1 MKHAAIHQYAL
12 IGIAS
17 LLALVFGLTACA
29 GGTIDTPQDFSVP
42 GRGLGYVVYP
52 LGATSLKER
61 IARSDVV
68 AKVRLQSVAA
78 EAVRWDSDW
87 NPFSG
92 THVGALGHRFRV
104 LEYLKG
110 SGGNEIVAVAYDDN
124 LSLAFGNAEL
134 AKEHGKTLLAGRDTH
149 WDVREAIVFLLA
161 DRPWLPDFP
170 QRDRYVLGH
179 VSTDLGDDF
188 YTIDSPWDK
197 TWLPDAADG
206 DVAGASGT
214 QRFLLDAPAVGA
226 TGQTDTPTIST
237 ITLTEMKAEVAGVEA
252 EVAAGGG
259 SDAYRACIYE
269 KHKWERKA
277 NAKTRPDGSY
287 PYTRYDEAIG
297 SGQPA
302 GTRAHTFRQ
311 DLELEPESQAV
322 GKFYITGQDQAL
334 FAPRLSGAFDTVR
347 PLPAGEYKFNPYYM
361 FHSRAICDAIPE
373 VAKGLDEVF
382 VTVTAPAGTVHE
394 AFFDLLVGAA
404 GVPLPSD
411 FTVGGAGTAI
421 HWLEW
426 RDGTVLLL
434 MAPYV
439 DLKGHTLD
447 FIALNGTVAL
457 SLDAGAA
464 TADPAAGTLTWA
476 VASQPWREDD
486 QLMLRI
492 RKSAIGPTATPTP
505 TPTPTSTPTPMPLAA
520 PDAPANLA
528 AAPEP
533 TAVGLRWET
542 VAGAARY
549 RVEHRPAG
557 GTWTTDDE
565 RVAAPPYQVTGLTCA
580 TAYEFRVSAYGDGTA
595 RAAAWG
601 TAATLPA
608 STAACPPT
616 PTPTPKPTPEPL
628 SPVVAKYDLNGN
640 GRIEA
645 TEYYAAAW
653 DYGAGKITYAEVLE
667 VAEAFRRSA
676 G

>member
-1 MKHAAIHQYAL
+1 MRATVVARARL
-12 IGIAS
+12 RS
-17 LLALVFGLTACA
+17 VSA
-29 GGTIDTPQDFSVP
+29 GAEHYDSFRD
-42 GRGLGYVVYP
+42 RGAGYV
-52 LGATSLKER
+52 
-61 IARSDVV
+61 
-68 AKVRLQSVAA
+68 
-78 EAVRWDSDW
+78 
-87 NPFSG
+87 G
-92 THVGALGHRFRV
+92 TLEHRFEV
-104 LEYLKG
+104 IEYLKG
-110 SGGNEIVAVAYDDN
+110 TGGAEVMAVVHDLDTVHTTRQGAVAVGKQYLALRDTTWDAREAVIFLREDIRLLPSSRQTDRFLLGGAAFPRANPQQTSHGQQTSRGGLLGEASDSPALWVDVDRDYYTIASPQAKRWLPEAASGGA
-124 LSLAFGNAEL
+124 
-134 AKEHGKTLLAGRDTH
+134 
-149 WDVREAIVFLLA
+149 
-161 DRPWLPDFP
+161 
-170 QRDRYVLGH
+170 
-179 VSTDLGDDF
+179 
-188 YTIDSPWDK
+188 
-197 TWLPDAADG
+197 
-206 DVAGASGT
+206 AGASDGA
-214 QRFLLDAPAVGA
+214 QRFLLDVPGSASSGA
-226 TGQTDTPTIST
+226 SAQATSTPTI
-237 ITLTEMKAEVAGVEA
+237 TLAEMKARIAEIGR

-259 SDAYRACIYE
+259 SAAYRECLIRKYE
-269 KHKWERKA
+269 W
-277 NAKTRPDGSY
+277 KTRVNFAKAGMKGAFGGRGYFYARHDQ
-287 PYTRYDEAIG
+287 TID
-297 SGQPA
+297 SGAPA
-302 GTRAHTFRQ
+302 GTRTYRDDFYPGYLVAEHGEVAPNDSGEFRIIGTDAQ
-311 DLELEPESQAV
+311 RFIAQWPGV
-322 GKFYITGQDQAL
+322 V
-334 FAPRLSGAFDTVR
+334 DTAR
-347 PLPAGEYKFNPYYM
+347 PLPDGEYRFYFSYHPQG
-361 FHSRAICDAIPE
+361 SIICNGMPE
-373 VAKGLDEVF
+373 EEQKRHEVF

-394 AFFDLLVGAA
+394 AFFDIFVDAA

-411 FTVGGAGTAI
+411 FTVGGASTAI

-434 MAPYV
+434 MAPYA

-476 VASQPWREDD
+476 VASQPWREGDE
-486 QLMLRI
+486 LMLRI
-492 RKSAIGPTATPTP
+492 RKGATGPTA
-505 TPTPTSTPTPMPLAA
+505 TPTPTSTPTPSPTPTATPTPTPVPLTA

-528 AAPEP
+528 AAAEP
-533 TAVGLRWET
+533 TAVGLTWEA

-565 RVAAPPYQVTGLTCA
+565 QVGASPYQVTGLTCA
-580 TAYEFRVSAYGDGTA
+580 TAYEFRVSAYGDGSA
-595 RAAAWG
+595 RAADWG